1 MKISRLLLALFFSAA
16 ASLLGND
23 ELKERLQP
31 ALEAITPDGLLAHI
45 KVLASDEFEGR
56 APGSKGEEL
65 SVKYITDQ
73 FKKIGLKPGNPD
85 GTYTQEVPLAGIK
98 SEPRMSF
105 VIGDKT
111 MDLKY
116 PDDFVASSARLQ
128 PEIKIEKSDVV
139 FVGYGVVAPE
149 YGWDDYKNVDVK
161 GKTLLML
168 IGDPPVPDPKDPSK
182 LDNKMFKGKA
192 MTYYGRWTYKYEI
205 AAQKGAA
212 AAIII
217 HETEP
222 AAYPWQVVRSSW
234 SKENFEL
241 DNPNKNMDAVSARS
255 WITLDVAKKLFADS
269 GQDFDALKKSAI
281 TKDFR
286 PVVLNAKANIA
297 IKQQIRSFKSHNV
310 IGKLEGSDPKLNG
323 EYVIYTAHW
332 DHLGRHPE
340 LQGDQIFN
348 GAIDNA
354 SGVASVI
361 ELAAA
366 FMKINPPPKRSVLFM
381 ATTAEEAGLLGAKF
395 YAEHP
400 LYPLQKT
407 LADINLDSMNVWGK
421 AHDIEDL
428 SLGFSTLDDLLAA
441 AAKRQGRSA
450 IPDSRP
456 DKGKIYRADN
466 FEFSKVGLPSLYV
479 GKGEHLLSRP
489 ETAPLRS
496 DEYDSTDYHQITDEV
511 HPDWDLSGAVQ
522 DVQLVFEVGYEVANG
537 DKFPEWKPRSEFKAK
552 RDSMLKK
559 SKKPLSQANDQN
571 LDPFQSETLPAGRER
586 EGRLLDLSRPA
597 KECQCEASLARD
609 DGDRRHHQ
617 WLPLSSDARAR
628 WPKKPLAQSGP
639 KAERR
644 CGRRSR
650 RHCHARDRTRGRG
663 TGARSAGGSEESS
676 RDRRPEG
683 ASVVVGHHA
692 HRAPGLDP
700 LDHLRQA
707 SRDARAPDQKCLLDA
722 RGREATPLLLRPI
735 WVLQ

>member
-1 MKISRLLLALFFSAA
+1 MTRLLTAIVCFAAGASLFSEDELAL
-16 ASLLGND
+16 
-23 ELKERLQP
+23 RLQP
-31 ALEAITPDGLLAHI
+31 ALETITPDGLLAHI

-56 APGSKGEEL
+56 SPGTKGEEL
-65 SVKYITDQ
+65 SVKYIADQ
-73 FKKIGLKPGNPD
+73 FKQIGLKPGNPD
-85 GTYTQEVPLAGIK
+85 GTYTQDVPLAGIK
-98 SEPRMSF
+98 TEPRMSF
-105 VIGDKT
+105 TVADKT

-128 PEIKIEKSDVV
+128 PEIKIDKTDVV

-149 YGWDDYKNVDVK
+149 YGWNDYKNVDVR

-168 IGDPPVPDPKDPSK
+168 IGDPPVPDSKDPSK
-182 LDNKMFKGKA
+182 LNDKMFKGKA

-234 SKENFEL
+234 AKENFEL

-255 WITLDVAKKLFADS
+255 WITLEIAKKLFVDC

-281 TKDFR
+281 TKEFR
-286 PVVLNAKANIA
+286 PVALNAKANIE

-310 IGKLEGSDPKLNG
+310 IGRLEGDDPKLRD
-323 EYVIYTAHW
+323 EYIIYTAHW

-361 ELAAA
+361 QLAAA
-366 FMKINPPPKRSVLFM
+366 FKKLNPPPKRSVLFM
-381 ATTAEEAGLLGAKF
+381 ATTAEEAGLLGAKY

-400 LYPLQKT
+400 LYPLEKT

-421 AHDIEDL
+421 ARDIEDL

-466 FEFSKVGLPSLYV
+466 FEFSKAGLPSLYV
-479 GKGEHLLSRP
+479 GKGEHLVSRP
-489 ETAPLRS
+489 ESAPLKS
-496 DEYDSTDYHQITDEV
+496 DEYDSTDYHQVTDEV
-511 HPDWDLSGAVQ
+511 RPDWDLSGAVQ
-522 DVQLVFEVGYEVANG
+522 DVQLLFEVGYQVANG
-537 DKFPEWKPRSEFKAK
+537 DKFPEWKVGSEFKAK
-552 RDSMLKK
+552 RDAILKK
-559 SKKPLSQANDQN
+559 
-571 LDPFQSETLPAGRER
+571 
-586 EGRLLDLSRPA
+586 
-597 KECQCEASLARD
+597 
-609 DGDRRHHQ
+609 
-617 WLPLSSDARAR
+617 
-628 WPKKPLAQSGP
+628 
-639 KAERR
+639 
-644 CGRRSR
+644 
-650 RHCHARDRTRGRG
+650 
-663 TGARSAGGSEESS
+663 
-676 RDRRPEG
+676 
-683 ASVVVGHHA
+683 
-692 HRAPGLDP
+692 
-700 LDHLRQA
+700 
-707 SRDARAPDQKCLLDA
+707 
-722 RGREATPLLLRPI
+722 
-735 WVLQ
+735 

>member
-1 MKISRLLLALFFSAA
+1 MKISSMLLVLFFSAA
-16 ASLLGND
+16 ASLVGND
-23 ELKERLQP
+23 ELTERLQP

-56 APGSKGEEL
+56 SPGTKGEEL

-73 FKKIGLKPGNPD
+73 FKKTGLKPGNPD

-105 VIGDKT
+105 VVGDKT

-128 PEIKIEKSDVV
+128 PEIKIEKSNLV

-182 LDNKMFKGKA
+182 LDDKMFKGKA

-222 AAYPWQVVRSSW
+222 AAYPWQVVKSSW
-234 SKENFEL
+234 GKENCEL
-241 DNPNKNMDAVSARS
+241 DNPNKNVDAVSARS
-255 WITLDVAKKLFADS
+255 WITLDVAKKLLGDC
-269 GQDFDALKKSAI
+269 GQDFEALKKSAI

-286 PVVLNAKANIA
+286 PVVLNAKANIE
-297 IKQQIRSFKSHNV
+297 IKQQVRSFKSHNV

-361 ELAAA
+361 ELAVA
-366 FMKINPPPKRSVLFM
+366 FSKVNPLPKRSVLFM

-400 LYPLQKT
+400 LYPLEKT
-407 LADINLDSMNVWGK
+407 LSDINLDSMNVWGK
-421 AHDIEDL
+421 ARDIEDL

-441 AAKRQGRSA
+441 AAKQQGRSA

-466 FEFSKVGLPSLYV
+466 FEFSKAGLPSLYI

-496 DEYDSTDYHQITDEV
+496 DEFDSTDYHQVTDEV

-522 DVQLVFEVGYEVANG
+522 DVQLLFEVGYEVANG
-537 DKFPEWKPRSEFKAK
+537 DKFPEWKPRSEFRGK

-559 SKKPLSQANDQN
+559 
-571 LDPFQSETLPAGRER
+571 
-586 EGRLLDLSRPA
+586 
-597 KECQCEASLARD
+597 
-609 DGDRRHHQ
+609 
-617 WLPLSSDARAR
+617 
-628 WPKKPLAQSGP
+628 
-639 KAERR
+639 
-644 CGRRSR
+644 
-650 RHCHARDRTRGRG
+650 
-663 TGARSAGGSEESS
+663 
-676 RDRRPEG
+676 
-683 ASVVVGHHA
+683 
-692 HRAPGLDP
+692 
-700 LDHLRQA
+700 
-707 SRDARAPDQKCLLDA
+707 
-722 RGREATPLLLRPI
+722 
-735 WVLQ
+735 

>member
-1 MKISRLLLALFFSAA
+1 MKISCLLVASFFSLAT
-16 ASLLGND
+16 SVLGND
-23 ELKERLQP
+23 ELKERLLP
-31 ALEAITPDGLLAHI
+31 ALDAITPDGLLAHI

-56 APGSKGEEL
+56 APGSKGEDL

-85 GTYTQEVPLAGIK
+85 GTFTQEVPLAGIK

-105 VIGDKT
+105 VVGDKT

-116 PDDFVASSARLQ
+116 LEDFVASSARLQ
-128 PEIKIEKSDVV
+128 PEIKVQKSDLV

-149 YGWDDYKNVDVK
+149 YGWDDYKNVDVR

-168 IGDPPVPDPKDPSK
+168 IGDPPIPDPKDSSK
-182 LDNKMFKGKA
+182 LDEKMFKGKA

-222 AAYPWQVVRSSW
+222 AAYPWQVVKSSW
-234 SKENFEL
+234 GKENFEL

-269 GQDFDALKKSAI
+269 GQNFDALKKSAI
-281 TKDFR
+281 TADFR
-286 PVVLNAKANIA
+286 PVTVNAKANIA
-297 IKQQIRSFKSHNV
+297 ITQQIRSFKSHNV
-310 IGKLEGSDPKLNG
+310 IGKLEGSDSKLSD
-323 EYVIYTAHW
+323 EYLIYTAHW

-354 SGVASVI
+354 SGVASVL

-400 LYPLQKT
+400 LYPLEKT

-421 AHDIEDL
+421 ARDIEDL

-441 AAKRQGRSA
+441 AAKQQGRSA

-466 FEFSKVGLPSLYV
+466 FEFSKVGLPSLYI

-496 DEYDSTDYHQITDEV
+496 DEFDSTDYHQVTDEV

-522 DVQLVFEVGYEVANG
+522 DVQLLFEVGYEVANG
-537 DKFPEWKPRSEFKAK
+537 DRFPEWKPSSEFKAK

-559 SKKPLSQANDQN
+559 
-571 LDPFQSETLPAGRER
+571 
-586 EGRLLDLSRPA
+586 
-597 KECQCEASLARD
+597 
-609 DGDRRHHQ
+609 
-617 WLPLSSDARAR
+617 
-628 WPKKPLAQSGP
+628 
-639 KAERR
+639 
-644 CGRRSR
+644 
-650 RHCHARDRTRGRG
+650 
-663 TGARSAGGSEESS
+663 
-676 RDRRPEG
+676 
-683 ASVVVGHHA
+683 
-692 HRAPGLDP
+692 
-700 LDHLRQA
+700 
-707 SRDARAPDQKCLLDA
+707 
-722 RGREATPLLLRPI
+722 
-735 WVLQ
+735 

>member
-1 MKISRLLLALFFSAA
+1 MKSSWLLAGMFFSAA
-16 ASLLGND
+16 AALLGRD
-23 ELKERLQP
+23 ELRERLQP

-65 SVKYITDQ
+65 SVKYITEQ
-73 FKKIGLKPGNPD
+73 FTKIGLKPGNPD
-85 GTYTQEVPLAGIK
+85 GTYIQEVPLAGIK
-98 SEPRMSF
+98 SEPQMSF

-116 PDDFVASSARLQ
+116 RDDFVASSARLQ
-128 PEIKIEKSDVV
+128 PEIKIKQSDLV
-139 FVGYGVVAPE
+139 FVGYGVVAPD
-149 YGWDDYKNVDVK
+149 YGWDDYKNVDVR

-168 IGDPPVPDPKDPSK
+168 IGDPPVPDPKAPSK
-182 LDNKMFKGKA
+182 LDDKMFKGMA

-205 AAQKGAA
+205 AAQKGA

-241 DNPNKNMDAVSARS
+241 DNSNKNMDAVSARS
-255 WITLDVAKKLFADS
+255 WITLDIAKKLLADC
-269 GQDFDALKKSAI
+269 GQNFDAVKKSAV

-286 PVVLNAKANIA
+286 PVMLNAKANIE
-297 IKQQIRSFKSHNV
+297 IKQQVRSFKSHNV
-310 IGKLEGSDPKLNG
+310 IGKLEGNDPKLRD
-323 EYVIYTAHW
+323 EYIIYTAHW

-366 FMKINPPPKRSVLFM
+366 FMKVNPPPKRSVLFM

-400 LYPLQKT
+400 LYRLEKT

-441 AAKRQGRSA
+441 AAKQQGRSA

-466 FEFSKVGLPSLYV
+466 FEFSKAGLPSLYV
-479 GKGEHLLSRP
+479 GKGEHLLSRS

-496 DEYDSTDYHQITDEV
+496 DEYDSTDYHQVTDEV
-511 HPDWDLSGAVQ
+511 RPDWDLSGAVQ
-522 DVQLVFEVGYEVANG
+522 DVQLLFEVGYEVASG
-537 DKFPEWKPRSEFKAK
+537 DKFPEWKPSSEFKAK

-559 SKKPLSQANDQN
+559 TN
-571 LDPFQSETLPAGRER
+571 R
-586 EGRLLDLSRPA
+586 
-597 KECQCEASLARD
+597 
-609 DGDRRHHQ
+609 
-617 WLPLSSDARAR
+617 
-628 WPKKPLAQSGP
+628 
-639 KAERR
+639 
-644 CGRRSR
+644 
-650 RHCHARDRTRGRG
+650 
-663 TGARSAGGSEESS
+663 
-676 RDRRPEG
+676 
-683 ASVVVGHHA
+683 
-692 HRAPGLDP
+692 
-700 LDHLRQA
+700 
-707 SRDARAPDQKCLLDA
+707 
-722 RGREATPLLLRPI
+722 
-735 WVLQ
+735 

>member
-1 MKISRLLLALFFSAA
+1 MKISRLLLATFFSAA
-16 ASLLGND
+16 ASLFGNG
-23 ELKERLQP
+23 ELEERLQP

-45 KVLASDEFEGR
+45 KVLASDEFDGR
-56 APGSKGEEL
+56 APGTKGEEL

-85 GTYTQEVPLAGIK
+85 GTYTQEVPLAGIQ
-98 SEPRMSF
+98 SEPLMSF

-111 MDLKY
+111 MELKY

-128 PEIKIEKSDVV
+128 PEIKIEKSDLV

-168 IGDPPVPDPKDPSK
+168 IGDPPVPDSKDPSK
-182 LDNKMFKGKA
+182 LDDKIFKGKA

-205 AAQKGAA
+205 AAKKGVA

-241 DNPNKNMDAVSARS
+241 DDPNKNMDAVSARS
-255 WITLDVAKKLFADS
+255 WITLDIAKKLLADS
-269 GQDFDALKKSAI
+269 GQNFDAMKKSAV
-281 TKDFR
+281 TKDFQ
-286 PVVLNAKANIA
+286 PVMLNAKANIE
-297 IKQQIRSFKSHNV
+297 IKQQVRSFKSHNV
-310 IGKLEGSDPKLNG
+310 IGKLEGSDPKLRD
-323 EYVIYTAHW
+323 EYIIYTAHW

-400 LYPLQKT
+400 LYPLKKT

-421 AHDIEDL
+421 ARDIEDL

-441 AAKRQGRSA
+441 AAKRQGRTA

-466 FEFSKVGLPSLYV
+466 FEFSKAGLPSLYI

-489 ETAPLRS
+489 ETAPLKS
-496 DEYDSTDYHQITDEV
+496 DEYDSTDYHQVSDEV
-511 HPDWDLSGAVQ
+511 HPDWDLSGTVQ

-552 RDSMLKK
+552 RDSMLMK
-559 SKKPLSQANDQN
+559 
-571 LDPFQSETLPAGRER
+571 
-586 EGRLLDLSRPA
+586 
-597 KECQCEASLARD
+597 
-609 DGDRRHHQ
+609 
-617 WLPLSSDARAR
+617 
-628 WPKKPLAQSGP
+628 
-639 KAERR
+639 
-644 CGRRSR
+644 
-650 RHCHARDRTRGRG
+650 
-663 TGARSAGGSEESS
+663 
-676 RDRRPEG
+676 
-683 ASVVVGHHA
+683 
-692 HRAPGLDP
+692 
-700 LDHLRQA
+700 
-707 SRDARAPDQKCLLDA
+707 
-722 RGREATPLLLRPI
+722 
-735 WVLQ
+735 

>member
-1 MKISRLLLALFFSAA
+1 MDISRLFLATFFCTA
-16 ASLLGND
+16 ASLAGND

-56 APGSKGEEL
+56 SPGTKGEDL

-73 FKKIGLKPGNPD
+73 FKTIGLKPGNPD
-85 GTYTQEVPLAGIK
+85 GTYTQAVPLAGIK
-98 SEPRMSF
+98 SEPQMSF

-111 MDLKY
+111 MNLKY

-128 PEIKIEKSDVV
+128 PEIKIEKSDLV
-139 FVGYGVVAPE
+139 FVAYGVVAPE
-149 YGWDDYKNVDVK
+149 YGWDDYKNVDVR

-182 LDNKMFKGKA
+182 LDDKMFKGKA

-212 AAIII
+212 AAIMI
-217 HETEP
+217 HETAP

-255 WITLDVAKKLFADS
+255 WITLEVAKKLLADA
-269 GQDFDALKKSAI
+269 GQNFDDLKKSAI
-281 TKDFR
+281 TKGFR

-297 IKQQIRSFKSHNV
+297 IKQQVRSFKSHNV

-441 AAKRQGRSA
+441 AAKQQGRTA

-466 FEFSKVGLPSLYV
+466 FEFSKAGLPSLYV
-479 GKGEHLLSRP
+479 GKGEHLFSRP
-489 ETAPLRS
+489 ETAPLKS
-496 DEYDSTDYHQITDEV
+496 DEYDSTDYHQVTDEV
-511 HPDWDLSGAVQ
+511 RPDWDLSGAVQ
-522 DVQLVFEVGYEVANG
+522 DVQLLFEVGYEVANG
-537 DKFPEWKPRSEFKAK
+537 DKFPDWKPRSEFKAK

-559 SKKPLSQANDQN
+559 
-571 LDPFQSETLPAGRER
+571 
-586 EGRLLDLSRPA
+586 
-597 KECQCEASLARD
+597 
-609 DGDRRHHQ
+609 
-617 WLPLSSDARAR
+617 
-628 WPKKPLAQSGP
+628 
-639 KAERR
+639 
-644 CGRRSR
+644 
-650 RHCHARDRTRGRG
+650 
-663 TGARSAGGSEESS
+663 
-676 RDRRPEG
+676 
-683 ASVVVGHHA
+683 
-692 HRAPGLDP
+692 
-700 LDHLRQA
+700 
-707 SRDARAPDQKCLLDA
+707 
-722 RGREATPLLLRPI
+722 
-735 WVLQ
+735 

>member
-1 MKISRLLLALFFSAA
+1 MKIPRLLFALFFSATA
-16 ASLLGND
+16 WLLAND

-111 MDLKY
+111 MDLKNQ
-116 PDDFVASSARLQ
+116 DDFVASSARLQ
-128 PEIKIEKSDVV
+128 PEIKIEKSDLV

-149 YGWDDYKNVDVK
+149 YGWNDYKNVDVK

-182 LDNKMFKGKA
+182 LDDKMFKGNA

-222 AAYPWQVVRSSW
+222 AAYPWQVVKSSW

-241 DNPNKNMDAVSARS
+241 DNPNKNMDAASARS

-281 TKDFR
+281 TRDFR
-286 PVVLNAKANIA
+286 PVVLNAKANIE
-297 IKQQIRSFKSHNV
+297 IKQQVRSFKSHNV

-323 EYVIYTAHW
+323 EYVIYSAHW

-366 FMKINPPPKRSVLFM
+366 FTKVNPPPKRSVLFM
-381 ATTAEEAGLLGAKF
+381 ATTAEEAGLLGAKY

-400 LYPLQKT
+400 LYPLEKT
-407 LADINLDSMNVWGK
+407 LADINLDTMNVWGK
-421 AHDIEDL
+421 ARDVEDL

-441 AAKRQGRSA
+441 VAKPQGRSV
-450 IPDSRP
+450 IPNSRP
-456 DKGKIYRADN
+456 DKGMIYRADN
-466 FEFSKVGLPSLYV
+466 FEFSKAGLPSLYI

-496 DEYDSTDYHQITDEV
+496 DEFDSTDYHQVTDDV
-511 HPDWDLSGAVQ
+511 RPDWDLSGAVQ
-522 DVQLVFEVGYEVANG
+522 DVQLLFEVGYEVANG
-537 DKFPEWKPRSEFKAK
+537 QKFPEWKPGSEFKAK
-552 RDSMLKK
+552 RDSMLRK
-559 SKKPLSQANDQN
+559 
-571 LDPFQSETLPAGRER
+571 
-586 EGRLLDLSRPA
+586 
-597 KECQCEASLARD
+597 
-609 DGDRRHHQ
+609 
-617 WLPLSSDARAR
+617 
-628 WPKKPLAQSGP
+628 
-639 KAERR
+639 
-644 CGRRSR
+644 
-650 RHCHARDRTRGRG
+650 
-663 TGARSAGGSEESS
+663 
-676 RDRRPEG
+676 
-683 ASVVVGHHA
+683 
-692 HRAPGLDP
+692 
-700 LDHLRQA
+700 
-707 SRDARAPDQKCLLDA
+707 
-722 RGREATPLLLRPI
+722 
-735 WVLQ
+735 

>member
-1 MKISRLLLALFFSAA
+1 MKISRLLLAFFFFAVG
-16 ASLLGND
+16 SLLGNG
-23 ELKERLQP
+23 ELKERLHP
-31 ALEAITPDGLLAHI
+31 ALETITPDGLLAHI

-56 APGSKGEEL
+56 APGSKGEDL

-98 SEPRMSF
+98 SEPRTSF

-128 PEIKIEKSDVV
+128 PEIKIEKSDLV

-149 YGWDDYKNVDVK
+149 YGWDDYKNVDVR

-182 LDNKMFKGKA
+182 LDDKIFKGKA

-205 AAQKGAA
+205 AAKKGAA

-234 SKENFEL
+234 SKENGES
-241 DNPNKNMDAVSARS
+241 DNANKNMDAVSARS

-269 GQDFDALKKSAI
+269 GQDFGALKNSAI

-286 PVVLNAKANIA
+286 PVVMNAKANIVIA
-297 IKQQIRSFKSHNV
+297 QQIRSFKSHNV
-310 IGKLEGSDPKLNG
+310 IGKLEGNAPKLSG

-366 FMKINPPPKRSVLFM
+366 FTKRNPPPKRSVLFM

-400 LYPLQKT
+400 LYPLEKT
-407 LADINLDSMNVWGK
+407 LADINLDSINVWGK
-421 AHDIEDL
+421 ARDIEDL
-428 SLGFSTLDDLLAA
+428 SLGFSTVDDLLAA
-441 AAKRQGRSA
+441 AAKQQGRSA

-466 FEFSKVGLPSLYV
+466 FEFSKAGLPSLYI

-496 DEYDSTDYHQITDEV
+496 DEFDSTDYHQVTDEV

-522 DVQLVFEVGYEVANG
+522 DVQLLFEVGYEVANG

-552 RDSMLKK
+552 RDSMLRK
-559 SKKPLSQANDQN
+559 
-571 LDPFQSETLPAGRER
+571 
-586 EGRLLDLSRPA
+586 
-597 KECQCEASLARD
+597 
-609 DGDRRHHQ
+609 
-617 WLPLSSDARAR
+617 
-628 WPKKPLAQSGP
+628 
-639 KAERR
+639 
-644 CGRRSR
+644 
-650 RHCHARDRTRGRG
+650 
-663 TGARSAGGSEESS
+663 
-676 RDRRPEG
+676 
-683 ASVVVGHHA
+683 
-692 HRAPGLDP
+692 
-700 LDHLRQA
+700 
-707 SRDARAPDQKCLLDA
+707 
-722 RGREATPLLLRPI
+722 
-735 WVLQ
+735 